1 MNPHNLLNVYPR
13 YMHLCIFVNPNNPE
27 LYNRYYEAIYN
38 HNSQLNT
45 SIQYIDAG
53 FDLFVPTTSLMS
65 NTNRINFEIKCAA
78 KIIENGHPAYN
89 TGFYLY
95 PRSSISNTP
104 LRLSNSTGIIDSG
117 YRGNI
122 IGAFDCLVNEY
133 TVNQFDRIAQICAPG
148 LMPIIVELVDS
159 ENYLG
164 GETQR
169 GNGGFGSTGR

>member
-1 MNPHNLLNVYPR
+1 
-13 YMHLCIFVNPNNPE
+13 MHLCIFVNPNNPE

-38 HNSQLNT
+38 HNSRLNT
-45 SIQYIDAG
+45 SIQYIDSG
-53 FDLFVPTTSLMS
+53 FDLFVPQGQTIS
-65 NTNRINFEIKCAA
+65 NTYRINFDIKCAA
-78 KIIENGHPAYN
+78 KIIENGYPAYN
-89 TGFYLY
+89 TGFYLH

-104 LRLSNSTGIIDSG
+104 LRLANSTGIIDSG

-148 LMPIIVELVDS
+148 LMPIVVELVDS